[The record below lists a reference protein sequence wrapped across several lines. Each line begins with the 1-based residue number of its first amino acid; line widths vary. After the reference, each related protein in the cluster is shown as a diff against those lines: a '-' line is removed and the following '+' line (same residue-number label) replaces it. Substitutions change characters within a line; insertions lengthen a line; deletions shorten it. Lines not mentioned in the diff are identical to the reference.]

1 MLLRDC
7 LAKVHQDIITCWNFR
22 DEERILSSD
31 EFRHLMLYIVQDVQD
46 SRNQD
51 RSHVTPPPTIDKI
64 SEFLRLITTAPVPSP
79 MAAIG
84 LTNLFVTWFSTAV
97 LDNRHPAQRLLTAY
111 TADLITVLKSL
122 FDIVIMSS
130 FSGTTTWI
138 ALKDAFQAS
147 GQSDP
152 HQQIHRRIWADF
164 PHDQQIRDAD
174 AFHRLLR
181 GLLEDTREPV
191 SSPSNS
197 KVPMRHH
204 QSLEAPGS
212 SRQRNGVHSPAPQRD
227 RVPSQPRPSTNVHEP
242 VLPPQIAVA
251 RTPPRQT
258 TAEPALS
265 PRNPKPPIW
274 RRLFRFFDTRPQ
286 RP

>member
-1 MLLRDC
+1 
-7 LAKVHQDIITCWNFR
+7 
-22 DEERILSSD
+22 
-31 EFRHLMLYIVQDVQD
+31 
-46 SRNQD
+46 
-51 RSHVTPPPTIDKI
+51 
-64 SEFLRLITTAPVPSP
+64 
-79 MAAIG
+79 
-84 LTNLFVTWFSTAV
+84 
-97 LDNRHPAQRLLTAY
+97 
-111 TADLITVLKSL
+111 
-122 FDIVIMSS
+122 MSS

-181 GLLEDTREPV
+181 GLLEGEPPLSGSRPADTEHQSAPDTREPV
-191 SSPSNS
+191 SSPSSS
-197 KVPMRHH
+197 KVTMRHH

-242 VLPPQIAVA
+242 VPPRQITVA

-258 TAEPALS
+258 TAEPALL